1 MAKYNGWR
9 NWQTWN
15 VALWFGNDE
24 GLYRHAIDAR
34 NGMPRRKFNAESV
47 QAFVLEMLPNGTPD
61 MDGQV
66 ELAGVDWRSIASAFN
81 EF

>member
-9 NWQTWN
+9 NWQTWQ

-24 GLYRHAIDAR
+24 GLYRHAIDTR
-34 NGMPRRKFNAESV
+34 NGLTRGKFNAESV
-47 QAFVLEMLPNGTPD
+47 KAFVLETLPNGTPD
-61 MDGQV
+61 MDGQI
-66 ELAGVDWRSIASAFN
+66 ELAGVDWRAIASAFN